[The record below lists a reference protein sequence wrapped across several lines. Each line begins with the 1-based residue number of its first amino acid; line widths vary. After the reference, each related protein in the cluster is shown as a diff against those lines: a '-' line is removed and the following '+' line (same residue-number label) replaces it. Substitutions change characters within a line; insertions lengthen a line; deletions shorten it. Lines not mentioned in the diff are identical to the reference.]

1 MNLRTFRT
9 LLLTTLM
16 PAFLA
21 AAPANSPA
29 PQPPSP
35 TAQTSDSITHHTIAL
50 GGKLVAYTARAGTIT
65 LRDGDEKPT
74 ADMFYVAY
82 TLDGVPAQARPV
94 TFFYNGGPGSATLW
108 LHMGSFA
115 PVRVQIGNGTITHN
129 APYRVVPNSET
140 ILDASDLVFIDAPE
154 TGYSRITG
162 GKPADF
168 FGVDKD
174 VAAFEQ
180 FVVRY
185 LTTFDRWNSPKFL
198 YGESYGTARSA
209 ALADALAQNDNVAIN
224 GIVLQSTILNFGID
238 VASIGSNDWPA
249 ILYLPTMTATAWYHH
264 ALPDPSVS
272 LDDEVARSERFAMG
286 DYADAL
292 AKGSTVSRAQFD
304 RVVRELQALT
314 GLSERD
320 IRNNN
325 LRVPNNRF
333 QNRLFLNQ
341 GTILGRVDTRFS
353 TTTTDRI
360 ALNQP
365 WDPANA
371 AIAAPFTAAV
381 NQYLRGDLAYQTTL
395 LYRPN
400 AYAEIFNSPDGW
412 DFRHNGV
419 PQTNTEPDLADAMT
433 FNPSLQVFSA
443 SGYYDFA
450 TPFFET
456 VYSLNH
462 LAIAQALRAN
472 ITQSFYPSGHMIYI
486 EDASRKRLHDDLE
499 RWYARTLAPSFGGS

>member
-1 MNLRTFRT
+1 VNLRTIRP
-9 LLLTTLM
+9 LLAILT

-21 AAPANSPA
+21 AAPASSPPQQA
-29 PQPPSP
+29 PPPA
-35 TAQTSDSITHHTIAL
+35 AQISDSVTHHAL
-50 GGKLVAYTARAGTIT
+50 ALAGKTVAYTARAGTIT

-82 TLDGVPAQARPV
+82 TLDGVPPQSRPV

-115 PVRVQIGNGTITHN
+115 PVRVEIGNGTITRN
-129 APYRVVPNSET
+129 APYRVVPNNET

-249 ILYLPTMTATAWYHH
+249 ILYLPTMTATAWFHH
-264 ALPDPSVS
+264 ALPDAALS
-272 LDDEVARSERFAMG
+272 LDDAVARSERFAMG

-292 AKGSTVSRAQFD
+292 AKGSTLGRAQFD
-304 RVVRELQALT
+304 RVVRALHDLT
-314 GLSERD
+314 GLSESD

-325 LRVPNNRF
+325 LRLPNNRF

-341 GTILGRVDTRFS
+341 GTILGRIDSRFS

-360 ALNQP
+360 AINQP
-365 WDPANA
+365 WDPTNA

-381 NQYLRGDLAYQTTL
+381 NHYLHDDLAYVTPL

-412 DFRHNGV
+412 DFHHNGI

-456 VYSLNH
+456 MYSLDH
-462 LAIAQALRAN
+462 LAIDPSLRPN

-499 RWYARTLAPSFGGS
+499 RWYARTLGGS